1 MALITILSREYIT
14 GSSFGVPDRVKIGV
28 SGANAVLIQSNPNAL
43 NIFWNT
49 YFGATNYIM
58 NVNNS
63 LYYNS
68 TVPPYNIL
76 WSITQE
82 GANWFIYFIVNTYTY
97 TSFIS
102 YEGWTALD
110 FPYTIAPVD
119 PNYVS
124 ITYAV
129 DSWSPVY
136 NPVVYK
142 FYSPKYSEIGYRY
155 VVDIKASNNNLIARL
170 KVVPLPDG
178 SGYVDISKILSNYV
192 TYDFKELQFTD
203 DAVNS
208 YYRYNIGIGE
218 EYLTEWDYITMLKY
232 GVTSSK
238 WNGYIVLNQ
247 TNTSITHNYVV
258 GDQITIAMSGT
269 GSTASDITSVNGL
282 HDVVAV
288 PNNYQVVIDVPYPRV
303 DPAIPVEGTTR
314 YSDSRKTG
322 YYNLSTTSGSVW
334 NGVMSWKEW
343 KDYQVSD
350 YRLINLAKSH
360 KLLSSFKIKSDRD
373 NYMMR
378 LDQVYY
384 FNYLVRDTKTDYYL
398 YVKDNF
404 NNYAN
409 ILLQYDGSY
418 GYVRQFRFSFEDL
431 VSEGLSSNMTS
442 VDFFISNDSDDPYTH
457 TYNIK
462 WDRRCAIENNYVY
475 FMDKLGSI
483 LSIPFTLRS
492 KESIDVERDTFNK
505 QKYYNNRSSLDLK
518 EGGDEITHI
527 SSKKV
532 YELSTDWMNDEQME
546 LFEIMMESPS
556 TWFKLDGVMYSC
568 ILEDK
573 SLEIEKQRNKRLM
586 RKTIKLYISNVNLTN
601 T

>member
-1 MALITILSREYIT
+1 MALITILSREYIA
-14 GSSFGVPDRVKIGV
+14 GNSFGVPDRVKIGV

-43 NIFWNT
+43 NIFWSI

-58 NVNNS
+58 NVNS

-110 FPYTIAPVD
+110 FPYVIAPVD
-119 PNYVS
+119 PNY
-124 ITYAV
+124 IYMTYKA

-155 VVDIKASNNNLIARL
+155 VVDVKTNTNTLIARL
-170 KVVPLPDG
+170 KIVPLPDG

-192 TYDFKELQFTD
+192 TYDFNEFQFD
-203 DAVNS
+203 DNCNNS
-208 YYRYNIGIGE
+208 YFNYNLEVGE
-218 EYLTEWDYITMLKY
+218 EYLTDWDYNTMLKY
-232 GVTSSK
+232 GDTSSQ
-238 WNGYIVLNQ
+238 WNGYVILNQ
-247 TNTSITHNYVV
+247 VNTSITHNYIV

-288 PNNYQVVIDVPYPRV
+288 PNNYQVVIDVRYTRV
-303 DPAIPVEGTTR
+303 DPAIAVGGSTR

-322 YYNLSTTSGSVW
+322 YYNLSTTSSSVW

-350 YRLINLAKSH
+350 YQLINLNKSH

-384 FNYLVRDTKTDYYL
+384 FNYLAKDNITDYYL
-398 YVKDNF
+398 NVIDNF
-404 NNYAN
+404 NNFAN
-409 ILLQYDGSY
+409 KRLRVDGSY
-418 GYVRQFRFSFEDL
+418 GYIRQFKFSYDEL
-431 VSEGLSSNMTS
+431 VNWGLSPNMTS
-442 VDFFISNDSDDPYTH
+442 VSFFIMNGNSKPYTD
-457 TYNIK
+457 TYLVK

-527 SSKKV
+527 SSKKT